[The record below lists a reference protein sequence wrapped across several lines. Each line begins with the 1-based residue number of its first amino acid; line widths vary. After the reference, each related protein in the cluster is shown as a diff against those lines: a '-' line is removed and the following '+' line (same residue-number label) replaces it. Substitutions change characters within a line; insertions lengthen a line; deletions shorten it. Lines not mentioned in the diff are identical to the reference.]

1 MFVLINSIIEENTIG
16 MALVFILLLVLTD
29 EKRMQVLRKPLIRR
43 IVYVLIAFYYL
54 SIIFKIVISVVKG
67 THG

>member
-16 MALVFILLLVLTD
+16 MALVFILLLGLAS
-29 EKRMQVLRKPLIRR
+29 EKCMQYFRKPVKR
-43 IVYVLIAFYYL
+43 IIIYVMIAFYYL
-54 SIIFKIVISVVKG
+54 SIIFKIVISVVRG